1 MIGQPEIIAARERI
15 GAQVRRTPVLTLPAG
30 AFAGLPGTL
39 TFKLENCQ
47 VTGSFKPRGV
57 FSRVLSEPSLPKA
70 GLVAA
75 SGGNHGAAVAYAAR
89 SLALPCEVFLPSIA
103 PAIKREQLRSLG
115 ARVTIAGDVFA
126 ESLQAA
132 EARAAESGALSI
144 HAFDDPAV
152 VAGQGTLA
160 AEFEEQAPDLD
171 TLLVA
176 VGGGG
181 FIGGIAAWYAGRARI
196 VAVEPEGS
204 PSLSRARE
212 AGEPVDIVTGG
223 LAADS
228 LGCRRVGQ
236 IGFAIAQ
243 RFVESA
249 LVVPESAIR
258 RAQRLLWDELRVIA
272 EPGGAVALAALLD
285 GSYVPAPNERV
296 GLIVCGGN
304 TDPAA
309 LPAL

>member
-1 MIGQPEIIAARERI
+1 MIGRPEIIAARERI
-15 GAQVRRTPVLTLPAG
+15 GSRVRRTPVLSLPTG
-30 AFAGLPGTL
+30 GIAGLPGAL

-57 FSRVLSEPSLPKA
+57 FSRVLSEPSLPKV

-89 SLALPCEVFLPSIA
+89 ALALPCEVFLPSIA
-103 PAIKREQLRSLG
+103 PAIKREQLRLLG
-115 ARVTIAGDVFA
+115 AKVTIAGDVFA
-126 ESLQAA
+126 EALQAA
-132 EARAAESGALSI
+132 EACAADSGALSI
-144 HAFDDPAV
+144 HAFDHPAV

-160 AEFEEQAPDLD
+160 AELEEQAPDLD

-181 FIGGIAAWYAGRARI
+181 FIGGIAAWYSGRTRI

-204 PSLSRARE
+204 PSLSRALE

-228 LGCRRVGQ
+228 LGCRRVGGT
-236 IGFAIAQ
+236 GFEIAQ
-243 RFVESA
+243 RFVERA
-249 LVVPESAIR
+249 LVVPEGAIR

-272 EPGGAVALAALLD
+272 EPGGAVALAALVEA
-285 GSYVPAPNERV
+285 SYVPALGERV
-296 GLIVCGGN
+296 GIIVCGGN

-309 LPAL
+309 LSA